1 MTEPSD
7 SPLHGSRDSRG
18 RNERAVDDGA
28 NGRGTNGRGAS
39 ARECGR
45 RRFLVAAG
53 VGTATSV
60 LAGCLSQAPGDEDE
74 TTTTDDGAGT
84 TTERDAGSATAWP
97 LFGHDARNSG
107 HAPDATGPASDAAVE
122 WRFDGETPT
131 MNSSPAVVDGT
142 VYVPGSGDP
151 GYVHAVDAETGEAKW
166 RFEPDGYA
174 SSAPAVVDGTVYF
187 GTWGRKFYA
196 LDAATGD
203 PVWTTD
209 VGHRFGSSSPVVD
222 DGVVYVGT
230 VGDGPLVASG
240 DDDEQF
246 ESCAVLALDA
256 ASGDERWRYDDFGEK
271 ENVEASPA
279 LADSRV
285 YVGSESELCAL
296 DAATGDVAW
305 QRTDVQT
312 NADVSPAVVD
322 GVVYYGAPNT
332 ADDGP
337 PANLYAF
344 DAATGDTRWTT
355 GIDDVSLRT
364 SPAIADGTVYVAAS
378 STRTCILESDDCS
391 GTTRGRV
398 YAVDAATGERQWMA
412 PIETDTRSSPAVVGD
427 RVYVGCN
434 DGVSAVTTDGESAWR
449 VDFEG
454 DREDGPY
461 VKSSPAVADG
471 RLFVGASD
479 GRLRAISE

>member
-7 SPLHGSRDSRG
+7 SPLHGSRDSRE

-28 NGRGTNGRGAS
+28 NGRGANE
-39 ARECGR
+39 RECSR

-53 VGTATSV
+53 VGITASAF
-60 LAGCLSQAPGDEDE
+60 AGCLSQTPGDEGE
-74 TTTTDDGAGT
+74 TTTTDDGTGP
-84 TTERDAGSATAWP
+84 TTEGDAGSATAWP

-107 HAPDATGPASDAAVE
+107 HAPDATGPASDATVE

-131 MNSSPAVVDGT
+131 MNSSPVVVDGT

-151 GYVHAVDAETGEAKW
+151 GYVHAVDAETGESEW

-203 PVWTTD
+203 PDWETT
-209 VGHRFGSSSPVVD
+209 VGHRFGSSSPVVS

-230 VGDGPLVASG
+230 VGDGPLVVSG
-240 DDDEQF
+240 DDEQF
-246 ESCAVLALDA
+246 EPCAVLALDA
-256 ASGDERWRYDDFGEK
+256 DTGEERWRYDDFGER
-271 ENVEASPA
+271 ENVESSPA
-279 LADSRV
+279 LADGRV
-285 YVGSESELCAL
+285 HVGSENGVYAL
-296 DAATGDVAW
+296 DASTGEVAW
-305 QRTDVQT
+305 ERTDVQT
-312 NADVSPAVVD
+312 HADVSPAVVD
-322 GVVYYGAPNT
+322 GVVYSGAPNA

-344 DAATGDTRWTT
+344 DAATGDTRWTA

-364 SPAIADGTVYVAAS
+364 SPAVADGTVYVAAS
-378 STRTCILESDDCS
+378 TTRACIPEADECS
-391 GTTRGRV
+391 GTSRGRV
-398 YAVDAATGERQWMA
+398 YAVDAATGERRWTA

-434 DGVSAVTTDGESAWR
+434 DGVSAVTTDGEAAWR
-449 VDFEG
+449 IDFES

-479 GRLRAISE
+479 GRLRAIDG